1 MYLVHCTIFLLDL
14 QADVFSRTKD
24 NTLALTWFMRVKM
37 IIWGSP
43 ILRKYTRGG
52 YSKGKYLA
60 QTDCDTFHP
69 KPAKQWLET
78 EGDSEHKRNRID
90 LAGQ

>member
-1 MYLVHCTIFLLDL
+1 MYFIHCTIFLLDL
-14 QADVFSRTKD
+14 QTNIFSRTKH

-43 ILRKYTRGG
+43 ILRKCTRGDC
-52 YSKGKYLA
+52 SKGKYLA

-69 KPAKQWLET
+69 KPVKHGLET
-78 EGDSEHKRNRID
+78 ERNSEHKRNGID